1 MQKMWIVARH
11 EYLHH
16 LRRKGFLISTF
27 GMPVIIVLVFA
38 LIVFVLL
45 RSSQV
50 DSIGYVDEPGLFH
63 AVAPAFAFESIGGAV
78 TMRRYADIEA
88 ASAQL
93 RAGAVDAVFV
103 IPADYVKTGQLD
115 GYAMESLPA
124 LAEPAFTRFLRA
136 GVASQLLNEPSQ
148 RVIEPVLAVN
158 AVLLDAPPEEARSN
172 AFGTIVP
179 IIFGVIV
186 LGSTFAS
193 GSYLMMAVAEEKEQ
207 RIMEILASSLSPIQM
222 MAGKIIGLGA
232 LAITQ
237 LAVWSSGGACLFL
250 YGATQLGLI
259 GANGIA
265 PGVVV
270 LAFALFFPTY
280 FIIAATLSAIG
291 AAVTSAQQGQ
301 QLTGVVTLLCTLPL
315 WFLPVIA
322 DKPDGWLALAMN
334 AIPYTAPITLLQRVM
349 TSPVPLW
356 QQLATIAWLWVSAG
370 LLMVAAGRIVRIG
383 LLRFG
388 KRLSLRE
395 IGAALR
401 SGKDRSTQTR

>member
-1 MQKMWIVARH
+1 MQKMWVVARH
-11 EYLHH
+11 EYWHH

-27 GMPVIIVLVFA
+27 GMPIVIILVFA
-38 LIVFVLL
+38 LIVIVLL
-45 RSSQV
+45 RSSRV
-50 DSIGYVDEPGLFH
+50 DAIGYVDEPGLFH
-63 AVAPAFAFESIGGAV
+63 SVSPSFAFESLGGAV
-78 TMRRYADIEA
+78 TMQRYPDVET

-93 RAGAVDAVFV
+93 RNGAVDAVFV
-103 IPADYVKTGQLD
+103 IPKDYLQTGQLD
-115 GYAMESLPA
+115 GYAMESLPG

-136 GVASQLLNEPSQ
+136 GIASRLSAEPSQ
-148 RVIEPVLAVN
+148 RVVDPVLAVD
-158 AVLLDAPPEEARSN
+158 AVLLDAPPEEARSTP
-172 AFGTIVP
+172 FGTIVP

-237 LAVWSSGGACLFL
+237 LAVWSGGGACLFL
-250 YGATQLGLI
+250 YGAAQLGLI
-259 GANGIA
+259 GANGI
-265 PGVVV
+265 PLGVVI
-270 LAFALFFPTY
+270 LGLALFFPTY
-280 FIIAATLSAIG
+280 FIIAATLSSIG

-315 WFLPVIA
+315 WFLAVIA
-322 DKPDGWLALAMN
+322 ARPNGWLAIALN
-334 AIPYTAPITLLQRVM
+334 LFPYTAPITLLQRVM

-356 QQLATIAWLWVSAG
+356 QQVATVAWLWVSAA

-401 SGKDRSTQTR
+401 RREVGGD